1 MSNRCPHC
9 GAAGGKS
16 HEPCPYAP
24 GGKKYKAPAVKGPA
38 PRADEIKAV
47 AAAALAHGKPS
58 PPPTAEEIA
67 AIPHAPISLTLER
80 EVAMPKRRAAKAS
93 ELQAKVEGV
102 KAKTPRPLS
111 RAGKKAATIWL
122 TPDEMKRLQRAALD
136 HEVPQER
143 ILAEG
148 LAVMLDGKYKI

>member
-1 MSNRCPHC
+1 MSNRCPYC

-16 HEPCPYAP
+16 HEPCPHAP
-24 GGKKYKAPAVKGPA
+24 GGKFYKAPAQKKPLPKTV
-38 PRADEIKAV
+38 EIV
-47 AAAALAHGKPS
+47 
-58 PPPTAEEIA
+58 E
-67 AIPHAPISLTLER
+67 APIGTVIHETAPVPDEVFSKPRER
-80 EVAMPKRRAAKAS
+80 
-93 ELQAKVEGV
+93 QAKVAELQTKAEGV
-102 KAKTPRPLS
+102 KARTPRPLS

-148 LAVMLDGKYKI
+148 LAVMLGGKYKI